1 MFNYKNL
8 KKGEVE
14 MNPAKKTLSI
24 LAMACCL
31 VFVSSAAMAHSAHDH
46 STIPYKWVLS
56 KSLKAKI
63 DTRLNSLNPTSVIG
77 LNSFEQKKLAH
88 YDIKVENKFNT
99 EIRGINLLVK
109 RTSAGM
115 KIIDA
120 TRVSRVSYTDQVP
133 IKKANMF
140 SKATTSHSNHAG
152 HDHSYLPYE
161 WTFSLATQDKIVR
174 GITRNE
180 KSILIG
186 LNAFEQSILK
196 EYGIKSGNTFHAT
209 VKGNHFLIEK
219 TSAGA
224 KVISQEEIH
233 NVAMA
238 PLNTENM

>member
-56 KSLKAKI
+56 NSLKAKI

-133 IKKANMF
+133 IKKTNMF

-180 KSILIG
+180 KSTLIG

-219 TSAGA
+219 TSAGI
-224 KVISQEEIH
+224 KVIN
-233 NVAMA
+233 NVDVQSIAMA
-238 PLNTENM
+238 PQHNENM